1 MSNKLKGVL
10 FGTLASLGGVVLYL
24 VLYLVLGLI
33 AGLAGALMGFLF
45 IIVYYKLNPD
55 DYSKFPYVYSIILIV
70 LEILVSELIA
80 VLISKVA
87 IEDYDV
93 STMDVLHDL
102 LMGYLVSGIV
112 YGFSLFSFIR
122 KRNENR
128 KMANNLNQYD
138 DQNVDNQNLDV
149 DNQNV
154 DDQNVDNQNLDVDN
168 QNLDVD
174 NQNVDKQDFDEENEE
189 DQNNNL
195 KDE

>member
-10 FGTLASLGGVVLYL
+10 FGTLASLGGVVLYI
-24 VLYLVLGLI
+24 VLCLVLGLI

-70 LEILVSELIA
+70 LEILVSELITI
-80 VLISKVA
+80 LIAKVA
-87 IEDYDV
+87 IDDVDV
-93 STMDVLHDL
+93 SVVGILYDL

-128 KMANNLNQYD
+128 RMAD
-138 DQNVDNQNLDV
+138 DQYVDNQNFDE
-149 DNQNV
+149 
-154 DDQNVDNQNLDVDN
+154 QNVDNQNLDVDN
-168 QNLDVD
+168 QNLDID
-174 NQNVDKQDFDEENEE
+174 NQNVDKQDFDEENDE

>member
-149 DNQNV
+149 DNQN
-154 DDQNVDNQNLDVDN
+154 
-168 QNLDVD
+168 LDVD